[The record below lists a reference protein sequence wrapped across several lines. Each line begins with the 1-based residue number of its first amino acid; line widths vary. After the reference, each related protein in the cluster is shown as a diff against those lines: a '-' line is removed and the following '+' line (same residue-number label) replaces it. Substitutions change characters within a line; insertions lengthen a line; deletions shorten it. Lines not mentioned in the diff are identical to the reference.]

1 MKYFTFRRLLLQ
13 SLFTAACV
21 DLSAQVL
28 FQNISTPAGLD
39 YQGRSYGSSWGDI
52 NGDGLMDIFMSCHEN
67 KVAEL
72 YLPGDTIRIFLNMGN
87 GQFDEDIYIPD
98 NGEQSDFHGG
108 VFFDRDNDGDQ
119 DMLLLTGGT
128 KKNVLLRNDGA
139 TQLLDHATELNIDLG
154 KSRGRQ
160 STLMDIN
167 HDGFLDVLVNNDV
180 PNNPLGHGSVWMKYD
195 ADLGYVM
202 APEAGQMGPNSWFSS
217 IADLNNDQKSDLIVV
232 NYDSLRIYSLGQ
244 NGEFTLQNR
253 IDYANIADISIAD
266 FNGDLRPD
274 IFLAR
279 SLPHATDIQQFND
292 SAIHISYNMLDADPP
307 GVLDFRADGP
317 VEVAISTLSALQYQV
332 NIGSGQN
339 QPVSQ
344 AIVPFTFTL
353 DKNDPGTHGFPDVAN
368 LPAGVNCSF
377 GLLLP
382 DSIWHIELN
391 VTGSNEQTFILS
403 LLTPGSTI
411 TDFSSTGT
419 PEPGEESR
427 NKLLIN
433 QGDYT
438 FVESTDPAFM
448 LDEFTMN
455 VTSGDFDND
464 MDIDLVVV
472 ETGRAKNRPSH
483 LYENIGNG
491 QFVVHTNGWGIQGD
505 VAGIGDAVTTGD
517 FDNDG
522 FLDLFITNGSTSF
535 FLDSAGVDLYRNLG
549 NANHWLTLDLEGTE
563 SNRDG
568 IGAQVFVLAGGVTQV
583 ANRSGGIHASS
594 QDDPRIHFGL
604 GANLVAAQVI
614 VRWPSGTVD
623 GLTNVVADQFVTIV
637 EGEHPLPTGF
647 PEPPPSGFIPD
658 PSQVDHVV
666 VIDALGKRVARSSY
680 FDPVRAAES
689 LRLGPGSYVLKY
701 MGKRGELLGTRK
713 YLQP

>member
-1 MKYFTFRRLLLQ
+1 MKYFTFRWFLLPV
-13 SLFTAACV
+13 LFSSTLGN
-21 DLSAQVL
+21 LSAQVL
-28 FQNISTPAGLD
+28 FQNISTAAGLD

-67 KVAEL
+67 KVADQF
-72 YLPGDTIRIFLNMGN
+72 LPGDTIRIFLNMGN
-87 GQFDEDIYIPD
+87 GQFDDDIYLPD

-108 VFFDRDNDGDQ
+108 VFFDRENDGDQ

-139 TQLLDHATELNIDLG
+139 AHLQDHAAALNIDLG

-167 HDGFLDVLVNNDV
+167 NDGFLDVLVNNDV
-180 PNNPLGHGSVWMKYD
+180 PTNPQGHGTIWMEYD
-195 ADLGYVM
+195 VDSGYIM
-202 APEAGQMGPNSWFSS
+202 APEAGQMGPNSKFSC

-244 NGEFTLQNR
+244 NGVFTLQNR
-253 IDYANIADISIAD
+253 VDYANIADISVAD
-266 FNGDLRPD
+266 FDGDLLPD

-279 SLPHATDIQQFND
+279 SLWHATDIQQFND
-292 SAIHISYNMLDADPP
+292 SAIHISYNMLAAVPP
-307 GVLDFRADGP
+307 GVLDFHANGP
-317 VEVAISTLSALQYQV
+317 VEVAISTPTDLEYQV
-332 NIGSGQN
+332 NIGSGQG
-339 QPVSQ
+339 QSVAQ
-344 AIVPFTFTL
+344 ADIPYMFTL
-353 DKNDPGTHGFPDVAN
+353 DRNDTGTHGFPDVAD
-368 LPAGVNCSF
+368 LPPGVNCSF

-382 DSIWHIELN
+382 DSIWHVELKSTTSDAQMF
-391 VTGSNEQTFILS
+391 VLR

-438 FVESTDPAFM
+438 FTESTSPAFM
-448 LDEFTMN
+448 LDEITMN

-483 LYENIGNG
+483 LYENMGEG

-522 FLDLFITNGSTSF
+522 FLDLFITNGSASY
-535 FLDSAGVDLYRNLG
+535 FLDSAGIDLYRNLG
-549 NANHWLTLDLEGTE
+549 NANHWLILDLEGTE

-568 IGAQVFVLAGGVTQV
+568 VGAQVFVLAGGVTQV
-583 ANRSGGIHASS
+583 ANQTGGIHASS
-594 QDDPRIHFGL
+594 QDDHRIHFGL
-604 GANLVAAQVI
+604 GANQVAAQVI

-623 GLTNVVADQFVTIV
+623 GLTNVVADQFMTIV
-637 EGEHPLPTGF
+637 EGEHPLPTGLS
-647 PEPPPSGFIPD
+647 ETAREGFVPD
-658 PSQVDHVV
+658 PAQVDHVLV
-666 VIDALGKRVARSSY
+666 MDALGKRVARSPY
-680 FDPVRAAES
+680 FDPARTAEH
-689 LRLGPGSYVLKY
+689 LRLSPGSYILQY
-701 MGKRGELLGTRK
+701 MGKHGELLGIRK